1 MDPTIY
7 MGITFGV
14 GFLLIFGFGVVLALR
29 RWLNNRRL
37 PRMTGRAK
45 VLEKEDEVHKVR
57 RRNASGVGSSL
68 KSIHYYY
75 VTFALESGETVRL
88 LVSKRIYDGLKKGK
102 SATLTYRG
110 SKFISFEKK

>member
-1 MDPTIY
+1 MDPAIY
-7 MGITFGV
+7 MGITFGA
-14 GFLLIFGFGVVLALR
+14 GFVLIFGFGVFLALR
-29 RWLNNRRL
+29 RWLSDRCS
-37 PRMTGRAK
+37 PCITIPAK

-75 VTFALESGETVRL
+75 VTFAPENGDTIRL